1 MRLAERVSRIKES
14 PTLALTAK
22 AKAMRA
28 QGIDVI
34 GFGAGEPDFDT
45 PENIKR
51 AAELA
56 MKNGFTKYTPASG
69 IDQLKDAIIERI
81 KEDTGVSFT
90 RSEVIVSCG
99 AKHALYNISQALFD
113 EGDKV
118 IIPAPCWVTYPAQV
132 ELCGAKPVVL
142 SATEETEFKPT
153 KAQWKEAMSSGVKAV
168 ILNSPCNPTGSV
180 FSREELQELAELAV
194 ENDVY
199 IISDEIYGK
208 IIYDGIEHVSVA
220 SLGEE
225 VKKRTL
231 LVDGVSKTYSMTGW
245 RIGYMAGPREL
256 VAAMSKLQS
265 QSTSNPTSIAQMASV
280 EALAGPQDAVRE
292 MVAEFNKRRDYMVE
306 RLNAM
311 PGISCLKPKGAF
323 YTFPNVS
330 ALFGKSYDKWT
341 VNSSSD
347 FSNFLLDYSRVAAV
361 SGEAFLANGYLR
373 FSYATSMENITKGL
387 DRMEEA
393 VSKLS

>member
-1 MRLAERVSRIKES
+1 MALAERVSRIKES

-51 AAELA
+51 AAGLA
-56 MKNGFTKYTPASG
+56 MKNGFTKYTPVGG

-81 KEDTGVSFT
+81 KEDTGAVFT
-90 RSEVIVSCG
+90 RPEVIVSCG

-132 ELCGAKPVVL
+132 ELSGAKPVVL

-180 FSREELQELAELAV
+180 FTREELQELAELAV

-208 IIYDGIEHVSVA
+208 IIYDGMEHVSVA
-220 SLGEE
+220 SLGED

-280 EALAGPQDAVRE
+280 EALTGPQDAVGE

-311 PGISCLKPKGAF
+311 PGVSCLKPKGAF

-347 FSNFLLDYSRVAAV
+347 FSNFLLDYTRVAAV
-361 SGEAFLANGYLR
+361 AGEAFLANGYLR
-373 FSYATSMENITKGL
+373 FSYATSMENISKGL
-387 DRMEEA
+387 ERMEEA